1 MRPAV
6 NIVLPCYNP
15 NDSWYKELLAFYAC
29 ARERYELSFILVNDG
44 SGPSRL
50 EEQLAYL
57 KEQGVSVRYIT
68 YAKNRGKGYALRQGI
83 GAADREFVVYTDVD
97 FPFTDQSTL
106 AVLDTLTIGDCDIV
120 AGYRD
125 EKYYQKTMSA
135 YRKLLSR
142 AFRFFI
148 RRVLNMSVTDTQC
161 GLKGFNQKGR
171 AKFLTTTIN
180 RYLFDFEFI
189 YTSGKDRA
197 LVIKTVQ
204 VQLKDNIVFS
214 KMKFKILVQEIFNLL
229 RVLLFRKRQK
239 T

>member
-1 MRPAV
+1 MRTAV
-6 NIVLPCYNP
+6 DIVLPCYNP
-15 NDSWYKELLAFYAC
+15 NESWYKELLAFYAQ
-29 ARERYELSFILVNDG
+29 AGDRYDLNFILVNDG
-44 SGPSRL
+44 SGPNRL
-50 EEQLAYL
+50 EEQLARL
-57 KEQGVSVRYIT
+57 RDEGISIRYIA
-68 YAKNRGKGYALRQGI
+68 YEKNRGKGYALRQGI
-83 GAADREFVVYTDVD
+83 GAAGHAFVVYTDVD

-106 AVLDTLTIGDCDIV
+106 EVIDTLTKGDCDIV

-148 RRVLNMSVTDTQC
+148 RRILNMSVTDTQC

-189 YTSGKDRA
+189 YTSGKDKG

-214 KMKFKILVQEIFNLL
+214 KMKLKILVQEVFNLL
-229 RVLLFRKRQK
+229 RVLIFRKRQ
-239 T
+239 